1 MICAIVFKLLSHDDR
16 LVFRVFSSG
25 MYLWGDFPH
34 VTLATAWFEF
44 VFYVI
49 CFWEAVFCML
59 MWWADF
65 KQRDGADGA
74 YTCHL

>member
-1 MICAIVFKLLSHDDR
+1 MYVFYILCVSFLS
-16 LVFRVFSSG
+16 SAG

-74 YTCHL
+74 YACYGN

>member
-1 MICAIVFKLLSHDDR
+1 
-16 LVFRVFSSG
+16 

-44 VFYVI
+44 VFYFI

-59 MWWADF
+59 AWWADF

-74 YTCHL
+74 YACFDSCDCLHGCEGVRVCCLCVCVFV